1 MSSKPITISEK
12 YPSYWEYK
20 GQPQLLLGGSVEDNL
35 FQIAELE
42 EHLDQ
47 LQSVGGNY
55 VRCTMSS
62 RDPGDVWP
70 FAERPDGFDLNTP
83 SDEYWARFSRF
94 LEQTWQRDI
103 IVQIELWDR
112 FDFSREPWQ
121 QNPYNP
127 HRNTSYTEDESGLAI
142 RFDSHPAA
150 NENRFFYTVPALDNN
165 QVVLPYQQA
174 QVDRLLS
181 ISLEYPHVL
190 YCIDNETEGA
200 EAWSS
205 YWADWIRAAAAQRR
219 VEVHTTEMW
228 DPKDLRDPMHRRT
241 FDHPERYTFCDVS
254 QNNHQVGQT
263 HWENGQTVRQHVDSV
278 KKRPLN
284 NVKVYGADSY
294 HYGSDQDGME
304 RFWRNLFGK
313 MASVRFHRPPA
324 GLGLSPKAQACIR
337 SARLLFELLDV
348 FEGEPQNNLIQK
360 REANQG
366 YCFGTLGRRL
376 AVFLPQPT
384 ALVLDVSGLSGT
396 LRIVWLD
403 ILKSQWRDEEI
414 VKRADTVHLRA
425 PCSSLQVAL
434 VENEDN
440 NSVSR

>member
-1 MSSKPITISEK
+1 MLSRPITVSQQ
-12 YPSYWEYK
+12 YPSYWEYRGEPK
-20 GQPQLLLGGSVEDNL
+20 LLLGGSIEDNL
-35 FQIAELE
+35 FQIADLE

-70 FAERPDGFDLNTP
+70 FVERPGGFDLDALSNA
-83 SDEYWARFSRF
+83 YWSRFSRF

-112 FDFSREPWQ
+112 FDFAREPWQ

-127 HRNTSYTEDESGLAI
+127 KNNSSYTAAESGLAI
-142 RFDSHPAA
+142 RIDSHPAA
-150 NENRFFYTVPALDNN
+150 NENRFFYTVPPLENN
-165 QVVLPYQQA
+165 QVVLLYQQA

-205 YWADWIRAAAAQRR
+205 YWAEWIRAAAAQRQ
-219 VEVHTTEMW
+219 VEVHITEMW
-228 DPKDLRDPMHRRT
+228 DPRDLRDPMHRRT
-241 FDHPERYTFCDVS
+241 FDHPKRYSFCDVS

-263 HWENGQTVRQHVDSV
+263 HWDNSQTVRGYVDSQ
-278 KKRPLN
+278 KPRPLN

-294 HYGSDQDGME
+294 QYGTDQDGLE
-304 RFWRNLFGK
+304 RFWRNMFGK

-324 GLGLSPKAQACIR
+324 GLGLSPLAQACIR
-337 SARLLFELLDV
+337 SARLLFEQLDV
-348 FEGEPQNNLIQK
+348 FEGEPHNERIQNRK
-360 REANQG
+360 ANQG
-366 YCFGTLGRRL
+366 YCFGSPNQGL
-376 AVFLPQPT
+376 AVFLPKPT
-384 ALVLDVSGLSGT
+384 ALTLDTSGLSGA
-396 LRIVWLD
+396 LRIAWLD
-403 ILKSQWRDEEI
+403 IPRSEWRE
-414 VKRADTVHLRA
+414 KTVVSNKGRLDLCA

-434 VENEDN
+434 IRPAEKEGI
-440 NSVSR
+440 